1 MEKQEEKVIH
11 YTTQKILTFSPDTLV
26 EYVQND
32 YPRHA
37 RGKDVVMYIYV
48 VDGENR
54 LLGVIDL
61 KELLSADDKAPL
73 SAIMT
78 ENVISLEAGSTLKEA
93 SQEFER
99 YSFRALPV
107 TDDDKRLVGVIKY
120 RDVMNLT
127 HHFLE

>member
-1 MEKQEEKVIH
+1 
-11 YTTQKILTFSPDTLV
+11 
-26 EYVQND
+26 
-32 YPRHA
+32 
-37 RGKDVVMYIYV
+37 
-48 VDGENR
+48 
-54 LLGVIDL
+54 
-61 KELLSADDKAPL
+61 
-73 SAIMT
+73 MT

-107 TDDDKRLVGVIKY
+107 TDDEKRLVGVIKY